1 MIPHEHYKAHASTP
15 PDRAALSDEP
25 TTTVSIDGF
34 PALA

>member
-1 MIPHEHYKAHASTP
+1 MIPHEHYKAHAST

-34 PALA
+34 PALT